1 MIIKMDNRNEFLFA
15 CQHIQNVNV
24 IKYLVDDLKMDIN
37 SKDKDDDNGF
47 TLACL

>member
-1 MIIKMDNRNEFLFA
+1 MNFYLL

-37 SKDKDDDNGF
+37 F
-47 TLACL
+47 